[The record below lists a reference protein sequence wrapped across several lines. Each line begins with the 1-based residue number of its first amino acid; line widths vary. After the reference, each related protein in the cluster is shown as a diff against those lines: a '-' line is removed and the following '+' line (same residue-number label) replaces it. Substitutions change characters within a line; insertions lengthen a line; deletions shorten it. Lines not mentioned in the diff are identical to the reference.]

1 MRLAAKLNLK
11 PGMALRVLGRPA
23 DVDLD
28 DVTAKP
34 GADGVLLFVRS
45 LADVDAKADLVVE
58 AARADRL
65 AWIAYPKAGGLGT
78 DLKRDA
84 LARHLQRR
92 GVEPV
97 RMVAVDEVWSAIRF
111 RPAK

>member
-45 LADVDAKADLVVE
+45 LA
-58 AARADRL
+58 
-65 AWIAYPKAGGLGT
+65 
-78 DLKRDA
+78 A